1 MTVTA
6 RLEVIPTRERGMSD
20 GVARAV
26 DALEMFDVNYETTA
40 TDTIVEADDA
50 DEVFRAAAAAHRAVS
65 DGRVITSLEVD
76 DQRGRTQRG
85 EDRVAAVERRLG
97 RPPRR
102 ERSERFETRRRE
114 VARGGGS
121 GRYHAPRVKFP
132 TLHTRS
138 GQSEGREPRPS
149 QSSWRHSGDW
159 SSQSRPSE
167 QSDSRYLRAGGH

>member
-26 DALEMFDVNYETTA
+26 DALELFDVSYETTA
-40 TDTIVEADDA
+40 TDTVIEADNP

-65 DGRVITSLEVD
+65 DGRVITSLELD
-76 DQRGRTQRG
+76 DQRGRSQRG

-102 ERSERFETRRRE
+102 ERSVRFENRRRE
-114 VARGGGS
+114 TASSRPE
-121 GRYHAPRVKFP
+121 RYHAPRIRPAP
-132 TLHTRS
+132 TQTDAGWS
-138 GQSEGREPRPS
+138 GGQFGGQTE
-149 QSSWRHSGDW
+149 
-159 SSQSRPSE
+159 
-167 QSDSRYLRAGGH
+167 SRYLRVGGSR